1 MVKKKHKPHD
11 AFVKALLSDPVR
23 AKVFLLRLLPPRVS
37 DRLDLDSLEAEDRI
51 QGSGAGAERQ
61 LDALF
66 RVRLRRPG
74 RAGQDAL
81 LSILLE
87 HKSYRDRWTTLQVLG
102 YLAAAYEAQRAAR
115 LPLRPIIPCV
125 FRHGKGRWRLPD
137 VRALFWSGHGPFLDY
152 VPTFNVLYT
161 DLGGMSEEEIGQM
174 GEAWLRS
181 ALLTQKYSHDPA
193 ALMAR
198 FERIFTI
205 PPEPSAGNFLQILMV
220 YFSKL
225 VSISRDAF
233 RDLVYGLP
241 EHKQPNIMTL
251 YDSILEE
258 GIEKGI
264 EQGIERGIEQ
274 GIERGIEQGIERG
287 IEQGIEQGIERGI
300 EKAKKQTVLSG
311 YKNGISIEI
320 LCLLTGYSEVQVWQI
335 LSEAADADHA

>member
-37 DRLDLDSLEAEDRI
+37 DRLDLDSLEPEDRI
-51 QGSGAGAERQ
+51 QGSGAGPERQ

-181 ALLTQKYSHDPA
+181 ALLTQKYSHDPT

-205 PPEPSAGNFLQILMV
+205 PPEPGAGNFLQILMV

-258 GIEKGI
+258 GIE
-264 EQGIERGIEQ
+264 QGIERGIEQ
-274 GIERGIEQGIERG
+274 GIEK
-287 IEQGIEQGIERGI
+287 GI

-311 YKNGISIEI
+311 YKNGISIEV

-335 LSEAADADHA
+335 LSEAADADQA

>member
-1 MVKKKHKPHD
+1 
-11 AFVKALLSDPVR
+11 
-23 AKVFLLRLLPPRVS
+23 
-37 DRLDLDSLEAEDRI
+37 
-51 QGSGAGAERQ
+51 
-61 LDALF
+61 
-66 RVRLRRPG
+66 
-74 RAGQDAL
+74 
-81 LSILLE
+81 
-87 HKSYRDRWTTLQVLG
+87 
-102 YLAAAYEAQRAAR
+102 
-115 LPLRPIIPCV
+115 
-125 FRHGKGRWRLPD
+125 
-137 VRALFWSGHGPFLDY
+137 
-152 VPTFNVLYT
+152 
-161 DLGGMSEEEIGQM
+161 MSEEEIGQV

-181 ALLTQKYSHDPA
+181 ALLTQKYSHDPT

-205 PPEPSAGNFLQILMV
+205 PPEPGAGNFLQILMV

-233 RDLVYGLP
+233 RDLVSGLP

-264 EQGIERGIEQ
+264 EQGIER
-274 GIERGIEQGIERG
+274 
-287 IEQGIEQGIERGI
+287 GIEQGIERGI

-335 LSEAADADHA
+335 LSEAEDADQA